1 MAVDTRA
8 GVRYGS
14 LSPHHKRAAHEHHEH
29 RNGALL
35 ERSAWEDRDREVRIF
50 ECLFRTYHLRLCAF
64 ARGYVECA
72 AVAEELVHDVFLRMW
87 EQRSILLGCVNP
99 KRYLYTAVRNQ
110 AFKHIAHEAVV
121 RRSHAMVKQEGRVP
135 GTGEGPVRADEEV
148 QARELAAAFE
158 DAVDRLPARCRQ
170 AFTLYREEGM
180 SYAEIA
186 ERMGTSVRTVE
197 TQLARA
203 NRALRRQLAEW
214 LL

>member
-1 MAVDTRA
+1 
-8 GVRYGS
+8 
-14 LSPHHKRAAHEHHEH
+14 
-29 RNGALL
+29 
-35 ERSAWEDRDREVRIF
+35 
-50 ECLFRTYHLRLCAF
+50 
-64 ARGYVECA
+64 
-72 AVAEELVHDVFLRMW
+72 
-87 EQRSILLGCVNP
+87 
-99 KRYLYTAVRNQ
+99 
-110 AFKHIAHEAVV
+110 
-121 RRSHAMVKQEGRVP
+121 MVKQEGRVP